1 MLFSSISFLYIFLPI
16 AFSLYFTCPKKYRN
30 YVLLILSIAFYF
42 FGEPIYV
49 ILLIF
54 SSISDYY
61 HSLYI
66 QKHKNTNKAKIAL
79 ISSIIINLSMLF
91 FFKYLDLFISL
102 FNICF
107 GTRLPLTHIPLP
119 IGISFFTFQTMSYS
133 IDVYRGEVI
142 PEKNF
147 FTFATFVS
155 MFPQL
160 IAGPIVRY
168 SDIES
173 ELKNRTCNLD
183 SYYLGIKRFV
193 IGLAQKVLIA
203 NSLGEFIEIF
213 KSTNDKSTVF
223 FWAYAIAFSLQIYFD
238 FAGYSNMA
246 IGLGKILGFNFPENF
261 NYPYISKSITEF
273 WRRWHM
279 TLGKWFRDYLY
290 IPLGGNKKSK
300 FRQLINITV
309 VWTATGLWHGA
320 SFNFILWGLYF
331 GVLLILEKFII
342 GKWLEKLPSIIR
354 HIYLIVIVVLS
365 FVIFDSE
372 SITEISEKFIGIFS
386 LSGLP
391 FLSLSAKYYISSYAI
406 VFILSFIFATPI
418 LKIGCE
424 KIKHT
429 KIGKIALSIFEPIL
443 LTTLIVLSTAYII
456 DGSFN
461 PFLYFRF

>member
-16 AFSLYFTCPKKYRN
+16 AFILYFITPKKYRN
-30 YVLLILSIAFYF
+30 YTLLILSAIFYF

-49 ILLIF
+49 ILLLI
-54 SSISDYY
+54 SSVSDYF

-66 QKHKNTNKAKIAL
+66 EKQRNTKKAKIAL
-79 ISSIIINLSMLF
+79 SSSIIINLSMLF

-102 FNICF
+102 FNTVF
-107 GTRLPLTHIPLP
+107 GTNIPLANIPLP

-133 IDVYRGEVI
+133 VDVYRGDVKA
-142 PEKNF
+142 EKKF
-147 FTFATFVS
+147 STFATFVS

-168 SDIES
+168 SDIEKD
-173 ELKNRTCNLD
+173 LKSRTYDLN

-193 IGLAQKVLIA
+193 IGLTQKVLIA
-203 NSLGEFIEIF
+203 NSLGEFVEIF
-213 KSTNDKSTVF
+213 KSSGDKSTIF

-246 IGLGKILGFNFPENF
+246 IGLGKILGFSFPENF

-279 TLGKWFRDYLY
+279 SLSRWFRDYLY
-290 IPLGGNKKSK
+290 IPLGGNKKGK
-300 FRQLINITV
+300 IRQAINILI
-309 VWTATGLWHGA
+309 VWSVTGLWHGA
-320 SFNFILWGLYF
+320 SFNFVLWGLYF
-331 GVLLILEKFII
+331 GILLTLEKFVI
-342 GKWLEKLPSIIR
+342 GKWMEKLPNIIR
-354 HIYLIVIVVLS
+354 HIYLIIIAVLS

-372 SITEISEKFIGIFS
+372 SLLEISSNFKGIFS

-391 FLSLSAKYYISSYAI
+391 FSTVTARYYISSYAVI
-406 VFILSFIFATPI
+406 FIISCFLATPV
-418 LKIGCE
+418 LKIGYE
-424 KIKHT
+424 KLEET
-429 KIGKIALSIFEPIL
+429 RVGKTIISISEPIILCL
-443 LTTLIVLSTAYII
+443 LLVLSTAYIV

>member
-16 AFSLYFTCPKKYRN
+16 AFILYFITPKKYRN
-30 YVLLILSIAFYF
+30 YTLLILSIAFYF

-49 ILLIF
+49 VLLLI
-54 SSISDYY
+54 SSISDYF

-66 QKHKNTNKAKIAL
+66 EKHRNTKKAKLAL
-79 ISSIIINLSMLF
+79 TSSIIINLSMLF

-102 FNICF
+102 FNTAF
-107 GTRLPLTHIPLP
+107 GTNIPLAHIPLP

-133 IDVYRGEVI
+133 VDVYRGEVKA
-142 PEKNF
+142 EKNF
-147 FTFATFVS
+147 PTFATFVS

-168 SDIES
+168 SDIEK
-173 ELKNRTCNLD
+173 ELRDRKCDLN

-203 NSLGEFIEIF
+203 NSLGEFVEIF
-213 KSTNDKSTVF
+213 KNTNDKATIF
-223 FWAYAIAFSLQIYFD
+223 FWAYAVAFSLQIYFD

-246 IGLGKILGFNFPENF
+246 IGLGKILGFSFPENF

-279 TLGKWFRDYLY
+279 SLSRWFRDYLY
-290 IPLGGNKKSK
+290 IPLGGNKKGK
-300 FRQLINITV
+300 MRQALNILI
-309 VWTATGLWHGA
+309 VWSVTGLWHGA
-320 SFNFILWGLYF
+320 SFNFVLWGLYF
-331 GVLLILEKFII
+331 GILLTLEKFVI
-342 GKWLEKLPSIIR
+342 GKWIEKLPNVFR
-354 HIYLIVIVVLS
+354 HIYLIIIAVLS

-372 SITEISEKFIGIFS
+372 SLTEIANNFSGIFS
-386 LSGLP
+386 MSGLP
-391 FLSLSAKYYISSYAI
+391 FSTITAKYYISSYAI
-406 VFILSFIFATPI
+406 VFILSCFLATPV
-418 LKIGCE
+418 LKIGYKKLE
-424 KIKHT
+424 ET
-429 KIGKIALSIFEPIL
+429 RVGKIVITIAEPIILSIL
-443 LTTLIVLSTAYII
+443 LVLSTAYVV